1 MKFFLLCGIW
11 EIMHLAERLQR
22 HSAAKKVDL
31 PTHTAVILSFQIQFF
46 RQEYSTGMIDTNPQL
61 HIIQLARIVV

>member
-1 MKFFLLCGIW
+1 MILFLLCGIW

-31 PTHTAVILSFQIQFF
+31 PTHTSVILSFQIQFF
-46 RQEYSTGMIDTNPQL
+46 RQEYSAGVVDAHPRF
-61 HIIQLARIVV
+61 HIIQLARIAV